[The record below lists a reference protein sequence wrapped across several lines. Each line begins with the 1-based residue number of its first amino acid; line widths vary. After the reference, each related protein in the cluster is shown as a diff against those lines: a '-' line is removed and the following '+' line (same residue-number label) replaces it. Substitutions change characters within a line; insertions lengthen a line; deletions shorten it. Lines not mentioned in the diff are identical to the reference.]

1 MVPTESGDSMKRKI
15 IAVLAVLL
23 AAGLIAVL
31 AAAQYRNS
39 HVFIDG
45 AVYDRNAAVLD
56 LRGTEITAAYYDTV
70 RAALPD
76 CKIMWDIPFQS
87 SFYPEDTTEL
97 TISHLSDEDAAA
109 LAYFP
114 HLSHVD
120 ARDCRDYD
128 RLLALQSQLPDC
140 RVEYQ
145 VMLGQERYP
154 DDTAAL
160 TFSEADGDELLE
172 KLRYLPRLESVH
184 FIQPSMAA
192 EKLLTLREAYP
203 AISFTWEKDIFG
215 VTYPDSLIELDFS
228 GQPLD
233 GVDELEGL
241 LAYFPSLETVV
252 LCGCGIDNET
262 MAAYRDRVRG
272 HYKVVWSVEVGK
284 LTVRTDD
291 TTFMPTKYKRFVQE
305 GQLANLVYC
314 EDMLVVDVGHKPIEN
329 LDWLY
334 GMPHLQFL
342 VLADTRVS
350 DITPIGSLKELIYL
364 ELFKSPAIHDYSP
377 LVGCT
382 ALQDINVAY
391 TNGDAAVF
399 AQMPWLKHL
408 WVNCTNITPEA
419 RQLLSETLTDT
430 VIEFDSGWHMG
441 NGWRDLDNYYIMR
454 DLLEMPYYDWGSKRL
469 TGGESE

>member
-1 MVPTESGDSMKRKI
+1 MKRKI
-15 IAVLAVLL
+15 MIALAVVLAV
-23 AAGLIAVL
+23 GIL
-31 AAAQYRNS
+31 AAAAAEQYQNS
-39 HVFIDG
+39 RITIDG
-45 AVYDRNAAVLD
+45 VTYDRKAETLD
-56 LRGTEITAAYYDTV
+56 LRGTGISAEHYEAV

-76 CKIMWDIPFQS
+76 CEILWDVPFQG

-97 TISHLSDEDAAA
+97 TISYLSDGDLTT

-114 HLSHVD
+114 SLTHVD
-120 ARDCRDYD
+120 ARSCQDYD
-128 RLLALQSQLPDC
+128 RLLALQAQMPSCD
-140 RVEYQ
+140 VEYQ
-145 VMLGQERYP
+145 VTLGQESYP
-154 DDTAAL
+154 ENTVSL
-160 TFSEADGDELLE
+160 TFSQADGDELLE
-172 KLRYLPRLESVH
+172 KLQYLPSLESIH
-184 FIQPSMAA
+184 FIQPDMPA
-192 EKLLTLREAYP
+192 ETLLALREKYP
-203 AISFTWEKDIFG
+203 KVSFTWEKDIFG
-215 VTYPDSLIELDFS
+215 ETYKDDVTELDFS
-228 GQPLD
+228 GRPLE
-233 GVDELEGL
+233 GVEELEAV
-241 LAYFPSLETVV
+241 LAYFPSLEKVD

-262 MAAYRDRVRG
+262 MAAYRDRVRE

-291 TTFMPTKYKRFVQE
+291 TTFMPTKYKRFVTE

-314 EDMLVVDVGHKPIEN
+314 EDMIVVDVGHKPIEN

-342 VLADTRVS
+342 ILADTRVS

-377 LVGCT
+377 LIGCT
-382 ALQDINVAY
+382 ALQDVNVAY

-419 RQLLSETLTDT
+419 RQLLTDTLTDT

-469 TGGESE
+469 TGGDTE